1 MAGEA
6 SREEEWREIHQLYEK
21 ARFAP
26 ELVKRQD
33 LARMRE
39 LVWCGAEVKRS
50 GAGRRWRRG
59 RSRKSNRKE
68 EGIKMGNDKSGASVR
83 DQILAIEQNIAKVM
97 VGCEDATRLIMT
109 ALLTGGHVLLEDL
122 PGTGKTTLAR
132 ALARSLDVH
141 YQRIQFT
148 PDLLPTD
155 MTGLSVYNQASGEFT
170 FKPGPIFTNILLA
183 DEINRATP
191 RTQAGLLECMEEKQV
206 TTDGV
211 TRQLPAPFFVI
222 ATQNPIETGGTFP
235 LPEAQMDRFLMK
247 LSIGLP
253 DEENECRI
261 MERSLERL
269 VYNSNTAGGWET
281 DISPV
286 ADAKSI
292 ALARREASQV
302 QVSEDLI
309 RYIADLVKTT
319 RERPDVEAGVSPRGT
334 LALLHSA
341 QSLAFLEGRS
351 FVVPEDITRL
361 AVPVC
366 AHRLVLTRHIGR
378 TAGQRVVMEDIVR
391 TVAVPTEQFEK

>member
-1 MAGEA
+1 M
-6 SREEEWREIHQLYEK
+6 EK
-21 ARFAP
+21 A
-26 ELVKRQD
+26 Q
-33 LARMRE
+33 
-39 LVWCGAEVKRS
+39 GA
-50 GAGRRWRRG
+50 
-59 RSRKSNRKE
+59 
-68 EGIKMGNDKSGASVR
+68 ASVR
-83 DQILAIEQNIAKVM
+83 GKILTIEENIAKVM
-97 VGCEDATRLIMT
+97 VGCEDVTRMILT
-109 ALLTGGHVLLEDL
+109 ALITGGHVLLEDL

-132 ALARSLDVH
+132 SLARSLDVG

-155 MTGLSVYNQASGEFT
+155 VTGLSVYSQASGEFT
-170 FKPGPIFTNILLA
+170 FRPGPVFTNILLA

-211 TRQLPAPFFVI
+211 TRVLPVPFFVI

-261 MERSLERL
+261 MERSLAGMGMPGAGYG
-269 VYNSNTAGGWET
+269 VGSAGMSVITGGGTAGSGGAGAAFGAAGAGSSGSAGVDFGAERWEMA
-281 DISPV
+281 ISAV
-286 ADAKSI
+286 ADAETI
-292 ALARREASQV
+292 ALARREARKV

-309 RYIADLVKTT
+309 RYIAALVRVT
-319 RERPDVEAGVSPRGT
+319 RERPDIEAGVSPRGT
-334 LALLHSA
+334 LALLHAS

-351 FVVPEDITRL
+351 YVVPEDITRL

-378 TAGQRVVMEDIVR
+378 TAGREVVMADVLR
-391 TVAVPTEQFEK
+391 TVPVPTERFGK

>member
-1 MAGEA
+1 
-6 SREEEWREIHQLYEK
+6 
-21 ARFAP
+21 
-26 ELVKRQD
+26 
-33 LARMRE
+33 
-39 LVWCGAEVKRS
+39 
-50 GAGRRWRRG
+50 
-59 RSRKSNRKE
+59 
-68 EGIKMGNDKSGASVR
+68 MGNDKSGASVR

-361 AVPVC
+361 AVPIC

-391 TVAVPTEQFEK
+391 TVAVPTEQFS

>member
-1 MAGEA
+1 
-6 SREEEWREIHQLYEK
+6 
-21 ARFAP
+21 
-26 ELVKRQD
+26 
-33 LARMRE
+33 
-39 LVWCGAEVKRS
+39 
-50 GAGRRWRRG
+50 
-59 RSRKSNRKE
+59 
-68 EGIKMGNDKSGASVR
+68 MGNDKSGASVR
-83 DQILAIEQNIAKVM
+83 DQILVIEQNIAKVM
-97 VGCEDATRLIMT
+97 VGCEDVTRLIMT

-261 MERSLERL
+261 MERSLKRI
-269 VYNSNTAGGWET
+269 VSGGWEN
-281 DISPV
+281 DISAV
-286 ADAKSI
+286 ADAQTI

-334 LALLHSA
+334 LALLHAS
-341 QSLAFLEGRS
+341 QSLAFLEGRAY
-351 FVVPEDITRL
+351 VVPEDITRL

-391 TVAVPTEQFEK
+391 TVPVPTEQFEK

>member
-1 MAGEA
+1 MENVNNGT
-6 SREEEWREIHQLYEK
+6 
-21 ARFAP
+21 
-26 ELVKRQD
+26 
-33 LARMRE
+33 
-39 LVWCGAEVKRS
+39 
-50 GAGRRWRRG
+50 
-59 RSRKSNRKE
+59 
-68 EGIKMGNDKSGASVR
+68 SVR
-83 DQILAIEQNIAKVM
+83 NQVLEIEKNIAKVM
-97 VGCEDATRLIMT
+97 VGCEDVTRLIMT

-261 MERSLERL
+261 MERSLKRI
-269 VYNSNTAGGWET
+269 VSGGWEN
-281 DISPV
+281 DISAV
-286 ADAKSI
+286 ADAQTI

-391 TVAVPTEQFEK
+391 TVAVPTEQFS

>member
-1 MAGEA
+1 
-6 SREEEWREIHQLYEK
+6 
-21 ARFAP
+21 
-26 ELVKRQD
+26 
-33 LARMRE
+33 
-39 LVWCGAEVKRS
+39 
-50 GAGRRWRRG
+50 
-59 RSRKSNRKE
+59 
-68 EGIKMGNDKSGASVR
+68 
-83 DQILAIEQNIAKVM
+83 
-97 VGCEDATRLIMT
+97 MT

-261 MERSLERL
+261 MERSLKRI
-269 VYNSNTAGGWET
+269 VSGGWEN
-281 DISPV
+281 DISAV
-286 ADAKSI
+286 ADAQTV

-334 LALLHSA
+334 LALLHAS
-341 QSLAFLEGRS
+341 QSLAFLEGRAY
-351 FVVPEDITRL
+351 VVPEDITRL

-391 TVAVPTEQFEK
+391 TVPVPTEQFEK

>member
-1 MAGEA
+1 MENVNNGT
-6 SREEEWREIHQLYEK
+6 
-21 ARFAP
+21 
-26 ELVKRQD
+26 
-33 LARMRE
+33 
-39 LVWCGAEVKRS
+39 
-50 GAGRRWRRG
+50 
-59 RSRKSNRKE
+59 
-68 EGIKMGNDKSGASVR
+68 SVR
-83 DQILAIEQNIAKVM
+83 NQVLEIEKNIAKVM
-97 VGCEDATRLIMT
+97 VGCENVTRLLMT
-109 ALLTGGHVLLEDL
+109 ALITGGHVLLEDL

-132 ALARSLDVH
+132 TLAKSLDVR

-261 MERSLERL
+261 MERSLKRI
-269 VYNSNTAGGWET
+269 VSGGWEN
-281 DISPV
+281 DISAV
-286 ADAKSI
+286 ADAQTI

-319 RERPDVEAGVSPRGT
+319 RERPDVEAGASPRGT

-366 AHRLVLTRHIGR
+366 AHRLVLMRHVGR

-391 TVAVPTEQFEK
+391 TVAVPTEQFS

>member
-1 MAGEA
+1 
-6 SREEEWREIHQLYEK
+6 
-21 ARFAP
+21 
-26 ELVKRQD
+26 
-33 LARMRE
+33 
-39 LVWCGAEVKRS
+39 
-50 GAGRRWRRG
+50 
-59 RSRKSNRKE
+59 
-68 EGIKMGNDKSGASVR
+68 MGNDKSGASVR

-97 VGCEDATRLIMT
+97 VGCEDVTRLIMT

-132 ALARSLDVH
+132 TLAKSLDVR

-261 MERSLERL
+261 MERSLKRI
-269 VYNSNTAGGWET
+269 VSGGWEN
-281 DISPV
+281 DISAV
-286 ADAKSI
+286 ADAQTI

-334 LALLHSA
+334 LALLHAS
-341 QSLAFLEGRS
+341 QSLAFLEGRAY
-351 FVVPEDITRL
+351 VVPEDITRL

-391 TVAVPTEQFEK
+391 TVAVPTEQFS